1 MAEIELSVSQAI
13 TRLKNRDTSI
23 LFIFK
28 SYSWKFLLEI
38 FSFLFAFSIF
48 LCCRFSLKVHAS
60 GSQAR
65 QETAKRAMNG
75 TYSQTGDAATPPVVC
90 NAKKMQCQQQKQQ
103 WQRRRQE
110 KSVKIMQFMR
120 YTWQEEQRFLAGT
133 RTQGLTKVHR
143 QGERKREGGSNTLGA
158 SCFACC
164 VAVPPSPLSL
174 SFIPSAAAH
183 LIFGNINLLTT
194 YTTCCAAMRRF
205 CCFCHVFSPPLSLCL
220 LAIGQLQLQQ
230 LLLCML
236 QALHPKLAQ
245 LLLLLLL
252 LTKCIRFRTDSAV
265 R

>member
-13 TRLKNRDTSI
+13 TRLKNRVTSI

-28 SYSWKFLLEI
+28 SYSWKFHLEI

-90 NAKKMQCQQQKQQ
+90 NAKKMQCQQQKKQ

-143 QGERKREGGSNTLGA
+143 QREREREGGSNTLGA

-164 VAVPPSPLSL
+164 VAVPSPSLSLFLSLCCCPPHFWQHKFANHVHDLLRCNAALLLLLSCVLPLSL
-174 SFIPSAAAH
+174 S
-183 LIFGNINLLTT
+183 
-194 YTTCCAAMRRF
+194 
-205 CCFCHVFSPPLSLCL
+205 LSLFVCS
-220 LAIGQLQLQQ
+220 QS
-230 LLLCML
+230 
-236 QALHPKLAQ
+236 
-245 LLLLLLL
+245 
-252 LTKCIRFRTDSAV
+252 DSSSCSSCCCV
-265 R
+265 CCKHCTQNWLNCCCCCCC

>member
-90 NAKKMQCQQQKQQ
+90 NAKKMQCQQQ
-103 WQRRRQE
+103 RRRQE

-143 QGERKREGGSNTLGA
+143 QTERKRGRERQQHTWRQLLCVLRGSTFLLY
-158 SCFACC
+158 
-164 VAVPPSPLSL
+164 PL
-174 SFIPSAAAH
+174 SAAAH

-205 CCFCHVFSPPLSLCL
+205 CCFCHVFSLFLSLF
-220 LAIGQLQLQQ
+220 ARNRTASAAAVAAVYVASIAPKIGSTAAGAAAANK
-230 LLLCML
+230 MY
-236 QALHPKLAQ
+236 
-245 LLLLLLL
+245 
-252 LTKCIRFRTDSAV
+252 
-265 R
+265 

>member
-13 TRLKNRDTSI
+13 TRLKNRVTSI

-90 NAKKMQCQQQKQQ
+90 NAKKMQCQQQ
-103 WQRRRQE
+103 RRRQE

-133 RTQGLTKVHR
+133 RTQGLTRVHR
-143 QGERKREGGSNTLGA
+143 QRERERERQQHTWRQLLCVLRGSTFPL
-158 SCFACC
+158 
-164 VAVPPSPLSL
+164 PLSL
-174 SFIPSAAAH
+174 SFP
-183 LIFGNINLLTT
+183 
-194 YTTCCAAMRRF
+194 
-205 CCFCHVFSPPLSLCL
+205 
-220 LAIGQLQLQQ
+220 
-230 LLLCML
+230 LLL
-236 QALHPKLAQ
+236 PTSFLA
-245 LLLLLLL
+245 
-252 LTKCIRFRTDSAV
+252 T
-265 R
+265 

>member
-1 MAEIELSVSQAI
+1 MSVSQAI

-90 NAKKMQCQQQKQQ
+90 NAKKMQCQQQ
-103 WQRRRQE
+103 RRRQE

-143 QGERKREGGSNTLGA
+143 QTERKRGRERQQHTWRQLLCVLRGSTSL
-158 SCFACC
+158 
-164 VAVPPSPLSL
+164 PSFSL
-174 SFIPSAAAH
+174 SFP
-183 LIFGNINLLTT
+183 
-194 YTTCCAAMRRF
+194 
-205 CCFCHVFSPPLSLCL
+205 
-220 LAIGQLQLQQ
+220 
-230 LLLCML
+230 LLL
-236 QALHPKLAQ
+236 PTSFLA
-245 LLLLLLL
+245 
-252 LTKCIRFRTDSAV
+252 T
-265 R
+265 

>member
-90 NAKKMQCQQQKQQ
+90 NAKKMQCQQ

-143 QGERKREGGSNTLGA
+143 QRESQQHTWRQLLCVLRGGTS
-158 SCFACC
+158 
-164 VAVPPSPLSL
+164 PSLSL
-174 SFIPSAAAH
+174 F
-183 LIFGNINLLTT
+183 L
-194 YTTCCAAMRRF
+194 
-205 CCFCHVFSPPLSLCL
+205 CFP
-220 LAIGQLQLQQ
+220 
-230 LLLCML
+230 LLL
-236 QALHPKLAQ
+236 PTSFLA
-245 LLLLLLL
+245 
-252 LTKCIRFRTDSAV
+252 T
-265 R
+265 

>member
-1 MAEIELSVSQAI
+1 MSVSQAI

-28 SYSWKFLLEI
+28 SYSWKFQLEI

-90 NAKKMQCQQQKQQ
+90 NAKKMQCQQQ
-103 WQRRRQE
+103 RRRQE

-143 QGERKREGGSNTLGA
+143 QRKRERQQHTWRQLLCVLRGSTFPLY
-158 SCFACC
+158 
-164 VAVPPSPLSL
+164 PPSLSASVCCCPPHFWQHKFANHVHDL
-174 SFIPSAAAH
+174 LRCNAA
-183 LIFGNINLLTT
+183 
-194 YTTCCAAMRRF
+194 
-205 CCFCHVFSPPLSLCL
+205 
-220 LAIGQLQLQQ
+220 
-230 LLLCML
+230 
-236 QALHPKLAQ
+236 
-245 LLLLLLL
+245 LLLLLSCVLSPSL
-252 LTKCIRFRTDSAV
+252 SLFARNRTAPAAAV
-265 R
+265 AAVYVASIAPKIGSTAAAAGAANKMY